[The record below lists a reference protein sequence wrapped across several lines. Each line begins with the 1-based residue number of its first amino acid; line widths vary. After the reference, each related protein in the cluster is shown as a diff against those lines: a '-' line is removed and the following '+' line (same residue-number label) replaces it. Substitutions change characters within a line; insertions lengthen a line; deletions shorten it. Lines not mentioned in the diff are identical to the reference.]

1 MTTPLKPALDQNCH
15 DLPCPAQIAFAIA
28 VIRSKPPQFSIEEYL
43 EHLRQAIVVRSHKPS
58 TILDFDATMYWKS
71 AYQKAES
78 ERLKLADE
86 LERLREPF
94 LPAEDVQ
101 PPKRQSTAGKRKRDA
116 VTIPARK
123 AKPATRQHRE
133 LENDDS
139 DLGIENRQSFLRSV
153 RSLRHSLRLTDPC
166 QEVLVDAIK
175 ALAISVSRIL
185 QKQPRATRKNNAKLE
200 DPSMQD
206 LSAVFRNVYPS
217 ILEGLRCIQQQM
229 GEEGEE
235 NYPALSHLTKVFHA
249 FLGRLH
255 ELALNEYARQKQHV
269 KSKRRKPAPMHETSS
284 RGYLPMSEQTV
295 AETKEMVRTLAY
307 MITALDVSS
316 DVHCELLEGYM
327 CTILDH
333 VGSIL
338 SLLVFADSTGTRNKQ
353 TGLLA
358 PRGLMDAAHL
368 DTASATGAATIEGPY
383 LIWILRKGMEFLL
396 ANTKNM
402 SEKSQLIFALQGSDS
417 KDVAHGKGLRRRIE
431 ETLQNTLLRGVFGD
445 DDDTFYN
452 SLRRDEEG
460 EGEGEWTQVMEAIGE
475 KERSPEWFIGEVW
488 EHLGWDILSGR
499 RDV

>member
-1 MTTPLKPALDQNCH
+1 
-15 DLPCPAQIAFAIA
+15 
-28 VIRSKPPQFSIEEYL
+28 
-43 EHLRQAIVVRSHKPS
+43 
-58 TILDFDATMYWKS
+58 MYWKS

-86 LERLREPF
+86 LERLREERDPF

-133 LENDDS
+133 LEIDDS
-139 DLGIENRQSFLRSV
+139 DLGIESLNIPLTDRQSFLRGV

-185 QKQPRATRKNNAKLE
+185 QKQPSATRKNNAKLE

-217 ILEGLRCIQQQM
+217 ILEGLESIQLQM

-235 NYPALSHLTKVFHA
+235 NYPALSHLTKVFQA
-249 FLGRLH
+249 FFGRLH
-255 ELALNEYARQKQHV
+255 ELALNEYARQKQRV
-269 KSKRRKPAPMHETSS
+269 KSKRRKPAPTHETSS
-284 RGYLPMSEQTV
+284 RGYLSMSEQTV
-295 AETKEMVRTLAY
+295 AETKEIVRTLAY

-316 DVHCELLEGYM
+316 DFHCELLEGYM

-338 SLLVFADSTGTRNKQ
+338 SLLVFADSTRTRNKQ

-445 DDDTFYN
+445 GDDTFCN
-452 SLRRDEEG
+452 SLRRDEER

-499 RDV
+499 TDV